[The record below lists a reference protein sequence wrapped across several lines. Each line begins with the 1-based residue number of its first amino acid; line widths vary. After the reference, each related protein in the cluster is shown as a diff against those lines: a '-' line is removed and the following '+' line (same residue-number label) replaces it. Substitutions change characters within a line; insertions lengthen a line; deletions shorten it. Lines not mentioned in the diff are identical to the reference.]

1 MKNYDI
7 INHVKGESSFVDDL
21 NLPDDALNAYVL
33 YSAEA
38 HAEILNID
46 CSEAQKSGGVK
57 FVITA
62 KDIPGENQIGG
73 IIQDEELLAA
83 RFVHFI
89 GEPVAMVLADTW
101 LNAKEASKKIKIEY
115 KKLPVITDPREA
127 YKQGKLILPPRIFAS
142 GDVEAAWEQCDVI
155 VEGRA
160 DSGGQE
166 HLYLET
172 QSSVA
177 FPVEGGGVK
186 IISSTQAPTSGQ
198 KCAAKVLGLP
208 MNMVEVDVIRLGGA
222 FGGKED
228 QANAWC
234 ALAALGAYI
243 SKKTVKLSL
252 ARQDDMRC
260 TGKRHPYS
268 SDYKLGL
275 TSDGKIVAYE
285 VTFYQDSG
293 AAADLSPAI
302 LDRTL
307 FHANNVYHIPNLKAT
322 GLACRTN
329 LPPNTAFRG
338 FGGPQ
343 GMFVIEA
350 AIFKAAEA
358 LNVDPVDIQRK
369 NLFKDGD
376 VFHYG
381 QVVEHSQTIASWE
394 KLDEKFNIAE
404 IKKSVDEFNKNNK
417 LVKKG
422 MALMPICFGISFTN
436 TFMNQAGA
444 LVHIYS
450 DGSVSVS
457 TAAIEM
463 GQGVNAKIMQVASVV
478 LGVGIDKVKILS
490 TNTSR
495 VANTS
500 PTAASSAADMN
511 GKAVEIACIILKKRL
526 IDFARTQLNADE
538 EALLDIV
545 DETVMLDG
553 EPADLN
559 WTKLVSTAFFN
570 RIFLSASAQYA
581 VPEIHFNKETLKGH
595 PFAYH
600 SYGTA
605 AVTVTLDCLR
615 GTYEIDSVKVVHDFG
630 KSLNPLIDRGQAEG
644 AILQGLGW
652 MTMEE
657 VIYNGDGKLLTDTLS
672 TYKVPDLHFAP
683 KNIEVEF
690 LKNDNNPLGI
700 FNSKAIGEPPLM
712 YGIGAY
718 FSLLNAIKA
727 FKPGTGFQISA
738 PMTCEKA
745 LMYLH
750 TNNYDSGK

>member
-7 INHVKGESSFVDDL
+7 INHVKGESTFVDDL
-21 NLPDDALNAYVL
+21 NLPQDALDAYVF
-33 YSAEA
+33 YSSEA
-38 HAEILNID
+38 HAEIISLD
-46 CSEAQKSGGVK
+46 YSEALKCEGVK
-57 FVITA
+57 YVITS

-73 IIQDEELLAA
+73 IIQDEELLADK
-83 RFVHFI
+83 FVHFI
-89 GEPVAMVLADTW
+89 GEPIALILADTW
-101 LNAKEASKKIKIEY
+101 LHAKEASKKIKVDY

-127 YKQGKLILPPRIFAS
+127 FKAGELILPPRIFAS
-142 GDVEAAWEQCDVI
+142 GNTDDAFKECEVI
-155 VEGRA
+155 VEGRVE
-160 DSGGQE
+160 SGAQE

-172 QSSVA
+172 QNSVA

-198 KCAAKVLGLP
+198 KCTAKVLGLP

-234 ALAALGAYI
+234 ALAALGAFI

-252 ARQDDMRC
+252 ARQDDMRV

-285 VTFYQDSG
+285 VTFYQNAG
-293 AAADLSPAI
+293 ATADLSPAI

-322 GLACRTN
+322 ALCCRTN

-350 AIFKAAEA
+350 AIYKAASK
-358 LNVDPVDIQRK
+358 LNVDPAVIQRK
-369 NLFKDGD
+369 NLFKNGD

-381 QVVEHSQTIASWE
+381 QAVENSQTVATWE
-394 KLDEKFNIAE
+394 KLDEKFDLAC
-404 IKKSVDEFNKNNK
+404 IKKNIDEYNRHNRQY
-417 LVKKG
+417 KKG
-422 MALMPICFGISFTN
+422 MAVMPICFGISFTN
-436 TFMNQAGA
+436 TFMNQASA

-463 GQGVNAKIMQVASVV
+463 GQGVNAKMMQVASEV
-478 LGVGIDKVKILS
+478 LGVSIERVKIQS

-511 GKAVEIACIILKKRL
+511 GKAVETACIILKSRL
-526 IDFARTQLNADE
+526 VDFAMTQLKIKDDSKIEIINE
-538 EALLDIV
+538 CVIV
-545 DETVMLDG
+545 DGKETELQWK
-553 EPADLN
+553 N
-559 WTKLVSTAFFN
+559 LVSSAFFN
-570 RIFLSASAQYA
+570 RVNLSASAQYA
-581 VPEIHFNKETLKGH
+581 VPEIYFNKETLKGH

-605 AVTVTLDCLR
+605 AVTVTLDCVR
-615 GTYEIDSVKVVHDFG
+615 GTYQIDSVKVVHDFG
-630 KSLNPLIDRGQAEG
+630 KSLNPIIDRGQAEG
-644 AILQGLGW
+644 AIMQGIGW

-657 VIYNGDGKLLTDTLS
+657 VIYNEEGRLLTDALS
-672 TYKVPDLHFAP
+672 TYKVPDIHFAP
-683 KNIEVEF
+683 KDIEVVF
-690 LKNDNNPLGI
+690 HDNNHNPLGI

-718 FSLLNAIKA
+718 FALLNAIRE
-727 FKPGTGFQISA
+727 FKPGIEFVINS
-738 PMTCEKA
+738 PMTTEKA

-750 TNNYDSGK
+750 TNKYDAGK